1 MSWTVLFTIA
11 FALAMDAFAV
21 AIGTSLSLKTVS
33 RRQTFRLAFHFA
45 LFQALMPILGWSVGR
60 TLAAPLVKWGHTI
73 AFVLLTLIAL
83 RAIWE
88 GFSSPDET
96 SIPRR
101 DPTRGASLVGLS
113 VATSIDAWAVRLSFA
128 VLNIN
133 IWTPILIIGLV
144 AGGMTHLGL
153 ILGSRLGRLFGSR
166 MEILGGLVL
175 LAVAIKILLQP

>member
-60 TLAAPLVKWGHTI
+60 TLAAPLVKWGNTV

-88 GFSSPDET
+88 GFDFKQGAAE
-96 SIPRR
+96 PRR

-113 VATSIDAWAVRLSFA
+113 VATSIDALAVGLSFA
-128 VLNIN
+128 VLEVN

-175 LAVAIKILLQP
+175 LAVATKILLQP